1 MNDGPH
7 TPEDDLDF
15 GQTVRGL
22 SPGQCLFQRY
32 RLRSVLGRG
41 GMGVVWLADDEQ
53 LDCPV
58 ALKFLPEIV
67 THDRQAIADLK
78 REVIKSRALNHHHIV
93 RVHDFVTDG
102 VAAAISMEYVD
113 GGTLSDLRL
122 DQPGGVFEPEAL
134 LSWVEQ
140 LCSAL
145 TYAHGTARL
154 VHRDLK
160 PKNLMITS
168 KGELKVAD
176 FGISRSI
183 TESASMGSLAHSSS
197 GSPPYMSPQQI
208 AGESPSPAD
217 DIYAV
222 GATLYELLTGRPPF
236 YRGGALAIMDQVKT
250 KVPER
255 VNERRRVNDI
265 PGEVP
270 AHWEETIAACLAKD
284 PAARP
289 QSAVEVWERLNGR
302 GNWQAEAIHLTPVPE
317 ITKREVSRVAH
328 TSEPARQKLRNKG
341 VIIATLVALLLAGGA
356 AGWWFGIE
364 APKRAE
370 TSRIAKVTAEA
381 DQRQREEAESSRIA
395 EDARRKKESE
405 DASENERVRL
415 TKEKKDTEER
425 QKQMAGRAE
434 AEAKQRQAAL
444 DPFRTATKE
453 KPFINSLGMEF
464 VPVPIVGG
472 PTGGNRVLFSVW
484 DVRVRDYRAFT
495 EEMKREWAKPS
506 FEQTDEHPAVNV
518 SWDDAKAFCEWLT
531 KKERA
536 AGKLGANESYQL
548 PSDHE
553 WSCAVGIGEREDAR
567 ASPAYKSGK
576 IDHVFPWGTQ
586 WPPPKGAGNYDSS
599 FGVDDFAET
608 SPVGSFAANKF
619 GLYDIGGNVWQWCE
633 DRYDSSGSSRVLRG
647 GSWYINVR
655 GDLLS
660 SYRVSVD
667 PTLRIGLGFRVVV
680 VGSSATGAAAAEKAE
695 PMDAAGRKPQ
705 ARIADEKAMA
715 DEALRQAQ
723 KESEEKQKQLA
734 AQAKRTVLKMPKDK
748 LHKVTLVWSAAGPVA
763 KAQISN
769 NTDWHITRGTIVIT
783 RQYGSREL
791 FTASPQPVESRR
803 FELKVINDT
812 IAPFSTGDVSVD
824 IGNYLDSFYD
834 NRVFNVTFHA
844 KSSTTIE
851 SIEGYPK

>member
-7 TPEDDLDF
+7 TLEDDLDF

-134 LSWVEQ
+134 LPWVEQ

-222 GATLYELLTGRPPF
+222 GATLCELLTGRPPF

-255 VNERRRVNDI
+255 VNERRRANDI
-265 PGEVP
+265 SGEVP
-270 AHWEETIAACLAKD
+270 AHWEETIAACLAKA

-289 QSAVEVWERLNGR
+289 ASAGEVWERLSGMR
-302 GNWQAEAIHLTPVPE
+302 QVVQPVPQTVASVVATPVTVTPAPVPE
-317 ITKREVSRVAH
+317 IPKRVAVQVPRIAQ
-328 TSEPARQKLRNKG
+328 PAMQKPGGKG
-341 VIIATLVALLLAGGA
+341 MLIATLVVLLLAGGA
-356 AGWWFGIE
+356 AGWWLV
-364 APKRAE
+364 
-370 TSRIAKVTAEA
+370 S
-381 DQRQREEAESSRIA
+381 
-395 EDARRKKESE
+395 
-405 DASENERVRL
+405 
-415 TKEKKDTEER
+415 
-425 QKQMAGRAE
+425 
-434 AEAKQRQAAL
+434 
-444 DPFRTATKE
+444 ATKE
-453 KPFINSLGMEF
+453 KPFVNSLGMKF
-464 VPVPIVGG
+464 VPVPVTGG
-472 PTGGNRVLFSVW
+472 PTNGKRVLFGVW
-484 DVRVRDYRAFT
+484 DVRVKDYRVFA
-495 EEMKREWAKPS
+495 EETKREWEKPD
-506 FEQTDEHPAVNV
+506 FAQNEEHPVVMV
-518 SWDDAKAFCEWLT
+518 SWDDAKAFCAWLT
-531 KKERA
+531 KRDRD
-536 AGKLGANESYQL
+536 AGKLGVNEEYRL

-553 WSCAVGIGEREDAR
+553 WSCAVGIGDREDAT
-567 ASPAYKSGK
+567 ASPKDKDGK

-586 WPPPKGAGNYDSS
+586 WPPPKGAGNYGSIN
-599 FGVDDFAET
+599 GYDDGYANT
-608 SPVGSFAANKF
+608 SPVGSFSANQY
-619 GLYDIGGNVWQWCE
+619 GLYDMSGNVWQWCE
-633 DRYDSSGSSRVLRG
+633 DFWESGSNRDRVLRG
-647 GSWYINVR
+647 GSWGVGGELGLR
-655 GDLLS
+655 S
-660 SYRVSVD
+660 SSRNYAR
-667 PTLRIGLGFRVVV
+667 PTFRVVIFGFRCVLV
-680 VGSSATGAAAAEKAE
+680 VSGG
-695 PMDAAGRKPQ
+695 
-705 ARIADEKAMA
+705 
-715 DEALRQAQ
+715 
-723 KESEEKQKQLA
+723 
-734 AQAKRTVLKMPKDK
+734 
-748 LHKVTLVWSAAGPVA
+748 
-763 KAQISN
+763 
-769 NTDWHITRGTIVIT
+769 
-783 RQYGSREL
+783 
-791 FTASPQPVESRR
+791 
-803 FELKVINDT
+803 
-812 IAPFSTGDVSVD
+812 
-824 IGNYLDSFYD
+824 
-834 NRVFNVTFHA
+834 
-844 KSSTTIE
+844 
-851 SIEGYPK
+851 